1 MYRLDQMN
9 FRLKQVEKLL
19 SASLRASASYSKSRG
34 SIKLS
39 VWLVEAA
46 EADEESLPAP
56 ALCAGTDQRLHLALK
71 QVCPQ

>member
-1 MYRLDQMN
+1 
-9 FRLKQVEKLL
+9 
-19 SASLRASASYSKSRG
+19 
-34 SIKLS
+34 
-39 VWLVEAA
+39 VEAA